1 VGVRTVVW
9 TVALASFL
17 ASSVEFVEALTIVL
31 AVGTVKGY
39 RLALRGTLLA
49 VLALAVLVA
58 VLGLAVLRFV
68 PLGVLK
74 GVIGTLL
81 LLFGLKWLRKAI
93 LRFAGRKALHDEAQA
108 FVKEQERLRQS
119 DVTDFEA
126 TATAFNGVFLEGL
139 EVVVI
144 VLTMGSAAAAH
155 AVAMPSAV
163 LGALVGLVVVL
174 SLGLVLRA
182 PLTRVPENVMKFVVG
197 IMLTTFGTFWAGEA
211 LGVRWPGADLTL
223 IGLIVVYLL
232 ASRQMVT
239 SLKRERPA
247 A

>member
-1 VGVRTVVW
+1 VIW
-9 TVALASFL
+9 TVALPAFL

-31 AVGTVKGY
+31 AVGSVKGY

-58 VLGLAVLRFV
+58 ILGVAVLRFV
-68 PLGVLK
+68 PLDVLK
-74 GVIGTLL
+74 GVIGALL
-81 LLFGLKWLRKAI
+81 LLFGLKWLRNAI
-93 LRFAGRKALHDEAQA
+93 LRFAGKKALHDEGEA
-108 FVKEQERLRQS
+108 FQKEQARLRGS

-126 TATAFNGVFLEGL
+126 SATAFNGVFLEGL

-155 AVAMPSAV
+155 AAAMPYAV
-163 LGALVGLVVVL
+163 LGALVGLAVVL
-174 SLGLVLRA
+174 TLGISLRT
-182 PLTRVPENVMKFVVG
+182 PLTKVPENVMKFVVG

-211 LGVRWPGADLTL
+211 LGVVWPGADLAL
-223 IGLIVVYLL
+223 VGIILVYLL
-232 ASRQMVT
+232 ASQQMVQNLRRQT
-239 SLKRERPA
+239 GREA

>member
-1 VGVRTVVW
+1 LVF
-9 TVALASFL
+9 TVALAAFL

-39 RLALRGTLLA
+39 RLALRGTFLA
-49 VLALAVLVA
+49 VLALGVLVA

-68 PLGVLK
+68 PLAVLK
-74 GVIGTLL
+74 GVIGALL

-93 LRFAGRKALHDEAQA
+93 LRFAGRKALHDEAAA
-108 FVKEQERLRQS
+108 FQKEQARLRGS

-144 VLTMGSAAAAH
+144 VLTMGSAAAAGG
-155 AVAMPSAV
+155 AAMPSAV
-163 LGALVGLVVVL
+163 LGALAGLVVVL
-174 SLGLVLRA
+174 ALGIALRA
-182 PLTRVPENVMKFVVG
+182 PLTKVPENVMKFVVG

-211 LGVRWPGADLTL
+211 FGVQWPGADLAL
-223 IGLIVVYLL
+223 VGLIALYLL

-239 SLKRERPA
+239 TLKRERPA